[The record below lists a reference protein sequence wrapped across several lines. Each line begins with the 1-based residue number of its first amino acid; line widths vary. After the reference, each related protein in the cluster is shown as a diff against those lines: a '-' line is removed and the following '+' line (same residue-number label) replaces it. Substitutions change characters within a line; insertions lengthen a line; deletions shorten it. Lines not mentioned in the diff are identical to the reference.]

1 MNNYHITLDLDLDLA
16 YSVEDSHQ
24 QFWTAI
30 CNFLQLYINPNK
42 AGLFEGSFPGE
53 GGQFDPPLPYF
64 KKNLS
69 NINITFIKLL
79 NNLFKIC

>member
-42 AGLFEGSFPGE
+42 AGLFEGSFSWR
-53 GGQFDPPLPYF
+53 GG
-64 KKNLS
+64 S
-69 NINITFIKLL
+69 I
-79 NNLFKIC
+79 

>member
-30 CNFLQLYINPNK
+30 CNFLQLYINPNN
-42 AGLFEGSFPGE
+42 AGLFEDSFSWREGSILPL
-53 GGQFDPPLPYF
+53 PPLLYF

-69 NINITFIKLL
+69 NINITLC
-79 NNLFKIC
+79 NY